1 MKSKK
6 SLAKEIR
13 DIFKKQLGIKV
24 SLNDKIYAHKQWD
37 SIGNFTVL
45 LECEKHFNIKFS
57 SNDFNNINSFKE
69 ILNIVDKK
77 FR

>member
-45 LECEKHFNIKFS
+45 LECEKHFNS
-57 SNDFNNINSFKE
+57 G
-69 ILNIVDKK
+69 
-77 FR
+77 